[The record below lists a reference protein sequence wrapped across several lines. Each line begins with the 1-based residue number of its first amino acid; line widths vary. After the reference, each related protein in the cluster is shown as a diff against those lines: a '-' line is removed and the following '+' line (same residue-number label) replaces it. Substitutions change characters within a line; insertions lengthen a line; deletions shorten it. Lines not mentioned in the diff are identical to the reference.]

1 MSGGPVGSL
10 LSGAFRYW
18 EVRQST
24 MANNLANVS
33 TDGYRGER
41 VFARLMD
48 GARTPVAESGTDLRR
63 GALTRTD
70 NPLDVA
76 LEGDGFL
83 VVETPTGDRL
93 TRGGSLNVD
102 ATGIL
107 VDGSGSPV
115 LGEAGRI
122 AVPDGELAIDR
133 AGRVTVEGE
142 PLARLRVERLPAG
155 VDPVREGDT
164 HFTAPEGMAAEADEE
179 TMIRQGHVEGSNV
192 DPVTALVE
200 MVEVQRAYTALER
213 SARSLDEMMDT
224 ISNRLSRVD

>member
-18 EVRQST
+18 EVRQAT

-41 VFARLMD
+41 VFARLLD
-48 GARTPVAESGTDLRR
+48 GARGPVAESGTDLRG

-83 VVETPTGDRL
+83 VVETPAGDRL
-93 TRGGSLNVD
+93 TRGGSLAVD
-102 ATGIL
+102 ASGLL
-107 VDGSGSPV
+107 VDGSGNPV
-115 LGEAGRI
+115 LGEGGRI
-122 AVPDGELAIDR
+122 AVPDGELAVDR
-133 AGRVTVEGE
+133 TGRLTVDGE
-142 PLARLRVERLPAG
+142 PLARLRLERLPPG

-164 HFTAPEGMAAEADEE
+164 HFTAPGGVETETDEE
-179 TMIRQGHVEGSNV
+179 TSIRQGHVESSNV
-192 DPVTALVE
+192 DPVGAMVE
-200 MVEVQRAYTALER
+200 MVEVQRAYAALER